1 MSVTSTLHVNLRGN
15 AKEALEFYQ
24 SVFGGDVVA
33 VPYGTS
39 PVGQGPDQ
47 SEQIA
52 WGQVLSPS
60 GFHFMAYDIQDSRP
74 YDLGHNPYY
83 FSLRSTDAE
92 EITRYWNGLRPTAT
106 DVEVELGPALF
117 SPLYGKLT
125 DHFGVI
131 WIIDVI
137 VPWSPAE

>member
-15 AKEALEFYQ
+15 AKQALEFYR

-33 VPYGTS
+33 VPYGNA
-39 PVGQGPDQ
+39 PAGQEPDQ
-47 SEQIA
+47 AEQIA
-52 WGQVLSPS
+52 WGQVVSPN
-60 GFHFMAYDIQDSRP
+60 GFHVMAYDVQGSKP
-74 YDLGHNPYY
+74 YDQGQNPYY
-83 FSLRSTDAE
+83 LSLRSTDAE
-92 EITRYWNGLRPTAT
+92 EITRYWNGLRPSAV
-106 DVEVELGPALF
+106 DVEVELGPSIF

-125 DHFGVI
+125 DQFGVI

>member
-1 MSVTSTLHVNLRGN
+1 MSVTSTLHINLRGN
-15 AKEALEFYQ
+15 AKQALDFYQ

-33 VPYGTS
+33 VPYGTA
-39 PVGQGPDQ
+39 PAGQGPDQ
-47 SEQIA
+47 AEQIA
-52 WGQVLSPS
+52 WGQVRSPS
-60 GFHFMAYDIQDSRP
+60 GFHVMAYDVQDGLP

-92 EITRYWNGLRPTAT
+92 EITRYWNGLRPAAV
-106 DVEVELGPALF
+106 DVEVELGPSIF

-125 DHFGVI
+125 DQFGVT

-137 VPWSPAE
+137 AAWSPAE

>member
-1 MSVTSTLHVNLRGN
+1 VSVTSTLHVNLRGN
-15 AKEALEFYQ
+15 ARQALDFYR

-39 PVGQGPDQ
+39 AAGQGPDQ
-47 SEQIA
+47 AEQIA

-60 GFHFMAYDIQDSRP
+60 GFHVMAYDVQDGHP
-74 YDLGHNPYY
+74 YDPGHNPYY
-83 FSLRSTDAE
+83 FALRSDDAE
-92 EITRYWNGLRPTAT
+92 EITRCWNGLRPSAT
-106 DVEVELGPALF
+106 VVEVELGPSFF

-125 DHFGVI
+125 DQFGVT

-137 VPWSPAE
+137 VPWTPGE

>member
-1 MSVTSTLHVNLRGN
+1 MSVTSTLHINLRGN
-15 AKEALEFYQ
+15 AKQALEFYR
-24 SVFGGDVVA
+24 SVFGGDLIA
-33 VPYGTS
+33 VPYGTTPS
-39 PVGQGPDQ
+39 GQGPDQ
-47 SEQIA
+47 AEQIA

-60 GFHFMAYDIQDSRP
+60 GFHVMAYDVQDDRP

-92 EITRYWNGLRPTAT
+92 EITRYWNELCPAAA
-106 DVEVELGPALF
+106 DVEVDLGPSIF

-125 DHFGVI
+125 DQFGVT

-137 VPWSPAE
+137 APWFPAE